1 MLANPRALRRTTPPP
16 VAPGEVDGV
25 ALDAAQAVRLAKL
38 THCIWYADTSLSAES
53 TVERAVGA
61 LRASIRMVDGAWYD
75 LPALAL
81 PGGRRL
87 RLVNL
92 DD

>member
-1 MLANPRALRRTTPPP
+1 MLAKPRALRRTMPPP
-16 VAPGEVDGV
+16 ATPGEVDGV
-25 ALDAAQAVRLAKL
+25 ALAAAQAMRLAKL

-61 LRASIRMVDGAWYD
+61 LRASMRMVDGAWYD
-75 LPALAL
+75 LPSL
-81 PGGRRL
+81 PSSGGRRL
-87 RLVNL
+87 RLVSL